1 MIELNRSYPTARKE
15 HKCMFCGGVIN
26 VGDKYERQTNIYDG
40 QIYDWVCHLECQKI
54 TGLLN
59 MFDYCNDEGITTEC
73 FQESI
78 CEWLYDHHYND
89 ESDTYD
95 EAFDPDVMSYHEI
108 VLNIIK
114 ELESKQ

>member
-15 HKCMFCGGVIN
+15 HKCMCCGGVIN
-26 VGDKYERQTNIYDG
+26 VGDKYERQTIIYDG

-59 MFDYCNDEGITTEC
+59 MFDYCNDEGVTADY
-73 FQESI
+73 FQWSI
-78 CEWLYDHHYND
+78 CEWLHDHHYND

-95 EAFDPDVMSYHEI
+95 DGFDPDIMSYHEI